1 MAISNGGNMKYIIT
15 MIISAI
21 VMFFIDYN
29 KSSLPEHSL
38 GVFYLLFIVV
48 IGYCVF
54 KLMNR
59 KNSRK

>member
-38 GVFYLLFIVV
+38 EVFYLLFIVV